1 MLPASWPILRA
12 QGVHVGRAHI
22 RRQLNLLPNSR
33 WISSSPRTH
42 HSTTIFLRQ
51 THHFVD
57 SPDDNEK
64 SKNPYPIDVF
74 DDVDAIRRLVILV
87 QQGNFEDASQAI
99 TDIID
104 FATTSGD
111 LDAFRQIKSILVT
124 PETPNIALLLQFAL
138 SLATRGHTEF
148 VKDEIIPIVKQLGT
162 PEHLSQIETSLAA
175 AESAPLLRSKL
186 AQSADV
192 FEENF
197 EDYQRIQDGSTV
209 PKPSIMELIESQLPP
224 LLPEPTA
231 DCSIFE
237 DPPEEYLEYP
247 LTTAQDHSASVSTGV
262 LVDLVKTKQ
271 YTKAYRLLQE
281 MWDLGVD
288 VPASAKFQQ
297 RALAI
302 LKQQG
307 LRSSEQIEEFFA
319 WLTLIP
325 PCDPSSNRS
334 FAQRWR
340 KILNAP
346 LTDIALLR
354 RFSLTLVAKG
364 YARDVATQNFP
375 TIIRHSTAEAV
386 RSFMEE
392 FNSSYCNFC
401 KKHPPDLPEDMPD
414 YIFEWSR
421 GMAIRAL
428 TYTNRLSEAL
438 EMLPDPMNP
447 RFKLPIDAYD
457 TLLQNPLLK
466 RKYRT
471 HIPVIKKLR
480 VVAAMGEGE
489 SRDRMIDLQAT
500 KFPRAK
506 IADPFDFGKNLAL
519 GLRYLKS
526 TIGSSTEIPH
536 HSTLVNFMNGYLAT
550 GRTIALKMLIE
561 KAIRSGFLATRN
573 FVFAEMLFYRRL
585 KRYDLVIR
593 AFADHFHLSGVP
605 REAVLHRIDFMQRQN
620 RQGMNLRRFYD
631 FNKGRSIPVGKIW
644 PLAEHY
650 NLVWEALAKTTKN
663 DADLKRLYDELV
675 SFARTGKDVAS
686 SSAIAAVEPLAP
698 TVRRRYVGAAAFT
711 PFLVPLMHVYGPGFG
726 ATILND
732 MLASRLLPTRYHFSQ
747 LAGFYARRGHVE
759 QAFSILDKLEN
770 KANFQM
776 NRPSWRTGENF
787 VKKFKVSRYDM
798 VIYTSMIRGFIIS
811 RNVGAAERLV
821 ERLHETYGYSQG
833 EDQHLDAA
841 IADLIDL
848 KELGNQW
855 VSSLSLSFSLFLLIP
870 L

>member
-1 MLPASWPILRA
+1 MLPASWPVLRA
-12 QGVHVGRAHI
+12 QGVHVGRAHL
-22 RRQLNLLPNSR
+22 RRQLNLLPHSR

-57 SPDDNEK
+57 SPENNEK
-64 SKNPYPIDVF
+64 SKNAYPIDVF

-87 QQGNFEDASQAI
+87 QQGNLEDASQAI

-104 FATTSGD
+104 CATTSGD

-124 PETPNIALLLQFAL
+124 QETPNIPLLSQFGL
-138 SLATRGHTEF
+138 LLATRGHMEF
-148 VKDEIIPIVKQLGT
+148 VKDEIIPVVKQFGT
-162 PEHLSQIETSLAA
+162 PEHLSRIETSLAA
-175 AESAPLLRSKL
+175 AESAPLLRSNL
-186 AQSADV
+186 VQSGDV
-192 FEENF
+192 FEENS
-197 EDYQRIQDGSTV
+197 EDYQRIQDGSIG

-237 DPPEEYLEYP
+237 DPPEEYLEH
-247 LTTAQDHSASVSTGV
+247 LSTNAQDHSASVSTGV
-262 LVDLVKTKQ
+262 LVDLVKTEQ

-288 VPASAKFQQ
+288 VPLSAEFEQV
-297 RALAI
+297 AI
-302 LKQQG
+302 ATFKEQKLP
-307 LRSSEQIEEFFA
+307 SPEQIEEFFA

-325 PCDPSSNRS
+325 PRDASSERS
-334 FAQRWR
+334 FAQNWR
-340 KILNAP
+340 PILNAP
-346 LTDIALLR
+346 LTDITLLR

-364 YARDVATQNFP
+364 YARDVATQNVS
-375 TIIRHSTAEAV
+375 TIIRHSTADAV

-392 FNSSYCNFC
+392 FNLSYRNFC
-401 KKHPPDLPEDMPD
+401 KKHPPDSPEDMPD

-421 GMAIRAL
+421 GVAIRAL

-438 EMLPDPMNP
+438 EMLPDPRNP
-447 RFKLPIDAYD
+447 RFRLPIDAYD
-457 TLLQNPLLK
+457 TLLQNSLLEG
-466 RKYRT
+466 KYRT

-480 VVAAMGEGE
+480 IVAATGDP
-489 SRDRMIDLQAT
+489 RDSSSIGLQGT
-500 KFPRAK
+500 KLPPRAK

-526 TIGSSTEIPH
+526 AIGSSEIPH

-561 KAIRSGFLATRN
+561 KAIRSSFPATRN

-585 KRYDLVIR
+585 KKYDLVIK

-605 REAVLHRIDFMQRQN
+605 REAILQRLDFMQRQN
-620 RQGMNLRRFYD
+620 YQGMNPRRFYD
-631 FNKGRSIPVGKIW
+631 FSNGRSLPVGKIW
-644 PLAEHY
+644 PLTEHY

-675 SFARTGKDVAS
+675 SFAQIGKDVAS
-686 SSAIAAVEPLAP
+686 SSAIAAIEPLAP

-711 PFLVPLMHVYGPGFG
+711 PFLVPLMHVYGPDFG

-759 QAFSILDKLEN
+759 QAFTILDRLEN
-770 KANFQM
+770 KAHFRM

-811 RNVGAAERLV
+811 RKVGAAERLV
-821 ERLHETYGYSQG
+821 ERLHKTYGYSQG

-848 KELGNQW
+848 KELGDQW
-855 VSSLSLSFSLFLLIP
+855 VSSSSLSFSLFLLMP